1 MYYMKNKIDK
11 ESFDEKIWNN
21 FMNIVCLLI
30 SIAYK
35 LGKGYFGFCE
45 RLAMNGIFRVIA
57 VIFLVVIAIMFWPLT
72 LTILATAAIAIICLT
87 GFEIFF
93 W

>member
-1 MYYMKNKIDK
+1 MENEKDK
-11 ESFDEKIWNN
+11 ESIDRKIWNT
-21 FMNIVCLLI
+21 FVTIICLLVI
-30 SIAYK
+30 AAYK
-35 LGKGYFGFCE
+35 LITGYFGFCE
-45 RLAMNGIFRVIA
+45 RLAMNGIIRVIG

>member
-1 MYYMKNKIDK
+1 MENDKDK

-35 LGKGYFGFCE
+35 LVKGYFGLIK

-72 LTILATAAIAIICLT
+72 LTIIATTVIAIICLT

>member
-1 MYYMKNKIDK
+1 MKNNKDK
-11 ESFDEKIWNN
+11 ESFDEKIWNT
-21 FMNIVCLLI
+21 FVNIVCLLI
-30 SIAYK
+30 SIACK
-35 LGKGYFGFCE
+35 LGKGYSGFCE
-45 RLAMNGIFRVIA
+45 RLSRNGIIRVIA
-57 VIFLVVIAIMFWPLT
+57 VIFLIVIAIMFWPLT

>member
-1 MYYMKNKIDK
+1 MKNNKDK
-11 ESFDEKIWNN
+11 ESFDEKIWNT
-21 FMNIVCLLI
+21 FVNIVCLLI

-35 LGKGYFGFCE
+35 LVKGYFGFCE